1 MSFATD
7 KWFRHVREELLVEGL
22 ADIGLSE
29 STTQS
34 IRSQLPDASE
44 KGRVWVGNAFKE
56 YYILGRP
63 RDLLY
68 KKLED
73 FVEIA
78 GRMGGAAAWEI
89 GEHNIITQYKD
100 KLLNSQIKFLPKA
113 RKSFIKGAKKLD
125 IDPGTV
131 EVFLEIADRA
141 EAQTLSWF
149 FGMIENVLITLN
161 QNPNNYEMLK
171 DFPPSDWAAAEEKF
185 YEFQQNQED
194 PAQILHTFEDGSYW
208 YDLQSS
214 QCSTEGD
221 RMGHC
226 GEDHKGTLY
235 SLRKKDKGKKL
246 SKSYV
251 TISYN
256 EHEETIF
263 QIKGRNNDAPPNTIW
278 KHISWFIDNSDTT
291 TVEEVGEHSND
302 EEGFREMI
310 DWLKDASPRV
320 SFSNSM
326 EDMLAEYTSECE
338 EYDRRFDDEQVDMI
352 GLTTDHDDYA
362 DGNFFWMDGI
372 RSLSMKIS
380 GVLPE
385 DLLGWDRLPG
395 ELADKIVESLRDED
409 TNDVLDDFD
418 AEELFFTKANSYED
432 SLAKASIANS
442 TTTVNGEVKRGTDT
456 YMVLMNLEE
465 IVRDSHDSNA
475 RYRSDQAESYEEY
488 LDRIETLVS
497 DVNDAAD
504 SIEDDLIK
512 AGVMAKPKVKGYVE
526 KVEEEFNN
534 FQINARQTERGKY
547 DISARGIVIE
557 TTQDEMDTLLGPVS
571 FVDTFLEGGGY
582 RTSSGYLTKRSFKG
596 RIIAEL
602 SKKEKEAT
610 GFAKRQMK
618 LNYGEQYEE
627 RIESLWDKIGA
638 NLHNKL
644 FVDSMFVGFVM
655 KRAKPKGTNLRPGA
669 IIDSKNHFGYRIEII
684 LNEKTLPFY
693 GPFLEYYDNNFQIV
707 IDAFDKVIKEEIH
720 TAVKKFKKATG
731 SDTNLP
737 LQEAESLLDVR
748 VYEVDFV
755 MSYPLGLGFE
765 ITDIH
770 NIIRAIPDVTTIRS
784 IGNAKRTQGNR
795 TVSLQ
800 HLKFA
805 LQGQKN
811 RTEWL
816 RQILLPQVHKIDSK
830 IKIHRVERADLVST
844 SKSLRENWGGSSQRP
859 TQAMRTP
866 RATVQQTLADWVQG
880 GVMYDVPMHT
890 NLSSYHVMVPVE
902 ELEPYM
908 NREPRKHGHHF
919 DAGYENFIADGPT
932 QPIYLAIGK
941 NGRAKITGNEDDLRY
956 ALKAGV
962 KEVPVFFSYQRQV

>member
-1 MSFATD
+1 MMSFATD
-7 KWFRHVREELLVEGL
+7 KWFRHLREELLTEGL
-22 ADIGLSE
+22 GDIGLSE
-29 STTQS
+29 DNVSR
-34 IRSQLPDASE
+34 IRMELPDASE
-44 KGRVWVGNAFKE
+44 KGRVWVGNALKE
-56 YYILGRP
+56 YGLRGYRLRIQSLEEYRDIVEAYKSHFQKGDFNIL
-63 RDLLY
+63 
-68 KKLED
+68 
-73 FVEIA
+73 
-78 GRMGGAAAWEI
+78 
-89 GEHNIITQYKD
+89 TQYA
-100 KLLNSQIKFLPKA
+100 NTISGQPIKKWPKA
-113 RKSFIKGAKKLD
+113 KKSFIKNSRKLGVSNA
-125 IDPGTV
+125 IINTV
-131 EVFLEIADRA
+131 TLFVDEVEGKVFSE
-141 EAQTLSWF
+141 F
-149 FGMIENVLITLN
+149 VGKIENVVITLN
-161 QNPNNYEMLK
+161 QNPNNYEIIK
-171 DFPPSDWAAAEEKF
+171 DNPPSDWEAAEKEC

-194 PAQILHTFEDGSYW
+194 PDQILHTFEDGSYW

-214 QCSTEGD
+214 HCSMEGD

-226 GEDHKGTLY
+226 GQDHRGTLY
-235 SLRKKDKGKKL
+235 SLRKKDKGKKF

-256 EHEETIF
+256 EGEETIF
-263 QIKGRNNDAPPNTIW
+263 QIKGRNNDAPPNTVW
-278 KHISWFIDNSDTT
+278 DHISWFIDNSDTAI
-291 TVEEVGEHSND
+291 VEEAGEHSND

-338 EYDRRFDDEQVDMI
+338 DYRRRFDDEQVDMI
-352 GLTTDHDDYA
+352 GLETEP
-362 DGNFFWMDGI
+362 DGGGPGGGFFWMDGI

-385 DLLGWDRLPG
+385 DLLGWRRMPE
-395 ELADKIVESLRDED
+395 ELAEEIVESLRDED

-432 SLAKASIANS
+432 SLAKAHDFQTN
-442 TTTVNGEVKRGTDT
+442 TVNGEVKRGTGT
-456 YMVLMNLEE
+456 YMVLMNLEQ
-465 IVRDSHDSNA
+465 IVRDSHDYNTN
-475 RYRSDQAESYEEY
+475 YGSDQAESYEEY
-488 LDRIETLVS
+488 LDMIETLVS

-526 KVEEEFNN
+526 KIEEEFNN
-534 FQINARQTERGKY
+534 FQISTTKTHRGEY
-547 DISARGIVIE
+547 NIIATGIAFT

-571 FVDTFLEGGGY
+571 FVEAFLEGSGY
-582 RTSSGYLTKRSFKG
+582 QASSGYFTSGLFKG
-596 RIIAEL
+596 KVIAEL
-602 SKKEKEAT
+602 NKKEKEAT
-610 GFAKRQMK
+610 DFAKRQMK

-627 RIESLWDKIGA
+627 RIETLWDKIGA
-638 NLHNKL
+638 DLHNKL
-644 FVDSMFVGFVM
+644 FVDSMFVGFGI
-655 KRAKPKGTNLRPGA
+655 KKAPRRAPT
-669 IIDSKNHFGYRIEII
+669 RIGSPISTENYFSYKMEVI
-684 LNEKTLPFY
+684 LNEETLPLY
-693 GPFLEYYDNNFQIV
+693 GPFLEYYDNNFELV
-707 IDAFDKVIKEEIH
+707 VNAFGKVIKEEISE
-720 TAVKKFKKATG
+720 AVDKFKKTTG

-816 RQILLPQVHKIDSK
+816 RQILLPQIHKIDSK

-880 GVMYDVPMHT
+880 GVMYDMPMHT

-902 ELEPYM
+902 ELEPFM

-919 DAGYENFIADGPT
+919 DAGYENFIANGPL